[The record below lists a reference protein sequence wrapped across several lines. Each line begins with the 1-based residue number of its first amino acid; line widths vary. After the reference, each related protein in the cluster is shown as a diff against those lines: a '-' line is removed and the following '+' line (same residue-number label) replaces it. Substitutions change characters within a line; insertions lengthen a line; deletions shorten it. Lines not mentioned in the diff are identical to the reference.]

1 MRPSATL
8 IAAATAAARVAPV
21 LDRQIRQPS
30 TADMAQVVTALG
42 RMPDPES
49 LLRAV
54 SQTLPRDVSASAI
67 RGTMAS
73 LNRVIATRTE
83 SSNMGSAAAGSGL
96 SSGEAGGDRQVWIM
110 PFESRTN
117 QGDRGGESGFSAST
131 SGLAAGAEMEFDSA
145 RAGLSY
151 AYASTSASGNTAIT
165 GTGSRSRIESNM
177 VALYGSLPLG
187 EISLG
192 WQADLGRNGNRLDR
206 QMQFG
211 GLNRIASSRFQSW
224 HAHLGTNVSFTLPL
238 SEAMSLVPAL
248 QLDYLHRS
256 GRAQGQLHQGAGTH
270 FQAGLRGTDVLLFD
284 LLCLQCAAE
293 VPGVSGRIAA
303 LLRSLLEINPVAHAL
318 RAPLLTS
325 SAQLL
330 QGRIA
335 MLIYLLR
342 RLAIALCVALTV
354 SVVSFTLLHL
364 SGDLAVSIAGPEA
377 TAAQVES
384 VRTQFGLDRPLTTQ
398 YVDWL
403 GRAVQL
409 DFGKSFYFQ
418 GPVMEM
424 ISERLPITIKLG
436 GSALLL
442 AILTAI
448 PLGVLAALYRDT
460 WLDRTALLI
469 AVVGQ
474 AMPSFWFGLTLIL
487 LFAVTLHW
495 LPVAGNESWQH
506 FILPAVALGY
516 YAMPAMMRL
525 TRSGMLEVLGSDYI
539 RTARAKG
546 LSKSRVVFKHALRN
560 AVIPVVA
567 LAAVELGFMLG
578 GSVVIESVYSM
589 QGLGQLAWDAISR
602 NDYPVV
608 QAVVLIIAMFYIG
621 LTFLADVINAL
632 LDPRIR
638 TR

>member
-1 MRPSATL
+1 
-8 IAAATAAARVAPV
+8 
-21 LDRQIRQPS
+21 
-30 TADMAQVVTALG
+30 
-42 RMPDPES
+42 
-49 LLRAV
+49 
-54 SQTLPRDVSASAI
+54 
-67 RGTMAS
+67 
-73 LNRVIATRTE
+73 
-83 SSNMGSAAAGSGL
+83 
-96 SSGEAGGDRQVWIM
+96 
-110 PFESRTN
+110 
-117 QGDRGGESGFSAST
+117 
-131 SGLAAGAEMEFDSA
+131 
-145 RAGLSY
+145 
-151 AYASTSASGNTAIT
+151 
-165 GTGSRSRIESNM
+165 
-177 VALYGSLPLG
+177 
-187 EISLG
+187 
-192 WQADLGRNGNRLDR
+192 
-206 QMQFG
+206 
-211 GLNRIASSRFQSW
+211 
-224 HAHLGTNVSFTLPL
+224 
-238 SEAMSLVPAL
+238 
-248 QLDYLHRS
+248 
-256 GRAQGQLHQGAGTH
+256 
-270 FQAGLRGTDVLLFD
+270 
-284 LLCLQCAAE
+284 
-293 VPGVSGRIAA
+293 
-303 LLRSLLEINPVAHAL
+303 
-318 RAPLLTS
+318 
-325 SAQLL
+325 
-330 QGRIA
+330 
-335 MLIYLLR
+335 MLIYILR
-342 RLAIALCVALTV
+342 RLAIALCVAITV
-354 SVVSFTLLHL
+354 SVVSFTLLHM

-384 VRTQFGLDRPLTTQ
+384 VRTQFGLDRPMATQ
-398 YVDWL
+398 YLDWL

-424 ISERLPITIKLG
+424 IAERLPITFKLG

-442 AILTAI
+442 AVLTAI
-448 PLGVLAALYRDT
+448 PLGVLAAIYRDT
-460 WLDRTALLI
+460 WLDRAALLI

-487 LFAVTLHW
+487 IFAVTLHW